1 MKQIAID
8 CTGLGK
14 EDLHRALAESLDFPE
29 WYGNN
34 LDALYDELTSISR
47 ETLVVLCNFDAAARS
62 CKGFKRVLEDAA
74 NENPVFHVA
83 FITPDPED
91 APYQVP
97 CSLTNICRQYRANSS
112 PEWLTEQ
119 IAQFVRANS
128 TDEWG
133 GWISNML
140 VEYGNDYM
148 ESGDPDA
155 AMILFHAAEKCP
167 EVGDETTLYLRLAQ
181 IHLEKGQQ
189 ETGVAY
195 LIRLCTEGPSNYEES
210 IGFRELTDVWNR
222 YKHLVDGLVPPSVS
236 IYSGPRPLS
245 PGECSKSIDEIWA
258 LPEDDI
264 LSALSDHVGEMS
276 GSGEEL
282 NYLNK
287 WERNFFYLD
296 EISMEVNSGGF
307 DSYLFHCGEHF
318 HKARKALDAL
328 DAPGMTALLD
338 AVAAKFPRGKV
349 PKSMDAIQ
357 NALEKLEDKGVDFEE
372 QDDAYYN
379 GVESEFLP
387 RLLTYVLENKKHFR

>member
-1 MKQIAID
+1 MKEFYID

-14 EDLHRALAESLDFPE
+14 EDLHRALAECLDFPE

-34 LDALYDELTSISR
+34 LDALYDELTEISQ
-47 ETLVVLCNFDAAARS
+47 ETLVILCNFNAAEPS
-62 CKGFKRVLEDAA
+62 CKGFKRVMKDAE
-74 NENPVFHVA
+74 NENAAFHVVFDTPPA
-83 FITPDPED
+83 F
-91 APYQVP
+91 QVP
-97 CSLTNICRQYRANSS
+97 CGMTGIRRQYQADPS
-112 PEWLTEQ
+112 PERLDAMLTR
-119 IAQFVRANS
+119 FVNEYRN
-128 TDEWG
+128 DYLIG
-133 GWISNML
+133 NLL
-140 VEYGNDYM
+140 VEAGDDAM
-148 ESGDPDA
+148 EKGDTEA
-155 AMILFHAAEKCP
+155 ALVFLKAAEKCP
-167 EVGDETTLYLRLAQ
+167 NVGDETTLYLRLAQ
-181 IHLEKGQQ
+181 IHLEKGDQ

-195 LIRLCTEGPSNYEES
+195 LIKLCTEGPSNYEES

-222 YKHLVDGLVPPSVS
+222 YKHLVEGLVPPSVS

-258 LPEDDI
+258 LPEDEM

-318 HKARKALDAL
+318 HKARNALDAL

-357 NALEKLEDKGVDFEE
+357 NTLEKLEDKGVDFEE
-372 QDDAYYN
+372 QDDAYY
-379 GVESEFLP
+379 GGIESEFLP
-387 RLLTYVLENKKHFR
+387 KLLTYVLENKKHFR

>member
-1 MKQIAID
+1 MKEFYID

-14 EDLHRALAESLDFPE
+14 EDLHRALAECLDFPQ

-34 LDALYDELTSISR
+34 LDALYDELTEISQ
-47 ETLVVLCNFDAAARS
+47 ETLVILCNFNAAEPS
-62 CKGFKRVLEDAA
+62 CKGFKRVMKDAE
-74 NENPVFHVA
+74 NENAAFHVVFDTPPA
-83 FITPDPED
+83 F
-91 APYQVP
+91 QVP
-97 CSLTNICRQYRANSS
+97 CGMTGIRRQYKADPS
-112 PEWLTEQ
+112 PERLDAMLTR
-119 IAQFVRANS
+119 FVNAYRN
-128 TDEWG
+128 DYLIG
-133 GWISNML
+133 NLL
-140 VEYGNDYM
+140 VEAGDDAM
-148 ESGDPDA
+148 EKGDPEA
-155 AMILFHAAEKCP
+155 ALVFLKAAEKCP
-167 EVGDETTLYLRLAQ
+167 NVGDETTLYLRLAQ
-181 IHLEKGQQ
+181 IHLEKGDQ

-195 LIRLCTEGPSNYEES
+195 LIKLCTEGPSNYEES

-222 YKHLVDGLVPPSVS
+222 YKHLVEGLVPPSVS
-236 IYSGPRPLS
+236 IYSGLRPLS

-258 LPEDDI
+258 LPEDEM

-307 DSYLFHCGEHF
+307 DSYLFHRGEHF

-328 DAPGMTALLD
+328 YAPGMTALMD

-372 QDDAYYN
+372 QDDAYYG

-387 RLLTYVLENKKHFR
+387 KLLTYVLENKKHFR